1 MRLQIEVPPGELA
14 DRITILQIKMEE
26 IKDDEKLVHVNADLN
41 QSLAVLDILRRS
53 VGGLVWDQL
62 EPFMEELRELNK
74 RIWDIE
80 DNIRMLERVQDFGQ
94 EFVQT
99 ARSVYFTNDKRANVK
114 RQINE
119 LFNSDIREEKS
130 YTEYGHS

>member
-1 MRLQIEVPPGELA
+1 MRLQIEVPPGELV
-14 DRITILQIKMEE
+14 DKITILQIKMEE
-26 IKDDEKLVHVNADLN
+26 IKDDVKLKHITADLN
-41 QSLAVLDILRRS
+41 QSMVVLDALRRS
-53 VGGLVWDQL
+53 VGGPIWDRL
-62 EPFMEELRELNK
+62 EPLMEELRELNK

-80 DNIRMLERVQDFGQ
+80 DNIRMLERMHSFGQ

-114 RQINE
+114 KQINE

-130 YTEYGHS
+130 YTDYT

>member
-1 MRLQIEVPPGELA
+1 VRLQIEVPPGELA

-26 IKDDEKLVHVNADLN
+26 IKDDVKLQHISADLN
-41 QSLAVLDILRRS
+41 QSMAVLDTLRRS
-53 VGGLVWDQL
+53 VGGPIWDRL
-62 EPFMEELRELNK
+62 EPLMEELRELNK

-80 DNIRMLERVQDFGQ
+80 DNIRMLEKMHNFGQ

-114 RQINE
+114 KQINE
-119 LFNSDIREEKS
+119 LFDSDIREEKS
-130 YTEYGHS
+130 YTDYT